1 MGLGEKNQTVKI
13 LKYGDY
19 DIYAKVRSFIT
30 KLIIYM
36 NSMFQKCTASWI
48 IKNKF
53 EAIHNWDF
61 LEKN

>member
-1 MGLGEKNQTVKI
+1 MGLGEKKQTVKI

-36 NSMFQKCTASWI
+36 NSIF
-48 IKNKF
+48 KNAQRAGLSKTNSKQF
-53 EAIHNWDF
+53 ITGIS
-61 LEKN
+61 